1 LLALWTLLPLAWETD
16 AAIASV
22 WDGDSDMCKALLWFS
37 RAFREANRLGHDGQG
52 MFFGRV
58 DEASLVLPSMPGT
71 LLGIC
76 GDEKA

>member
-1 LLALWTLLPLAWETD
+1 
-16 AAIASV
+16 
-22 WDGDSDMCKALLWFS
+22 MCKALLWFS